1 MCQTSIFPGW
11 FPSGVHVLLA
21 TSCPSHMF
29 MVSSFHQYSG
39 QVSYF
44 GGCPTAP
51 DLLELHYDRVAE
63 RQHSPGSRLW
73 MWTKGWNRSLLPCA
87 FQRALNFDNHPQT
100 RVPVVESLSSV
111 EEFQQKNPRI
121 DALKKRTVA
130 FFLHHTT
137 PEQPGSAPGETPSST
152 GESERVAR
160 EHPAAPSTQDAAKEA
175 RVFLTSPR
183 ILKWSARLRHRE
195 RWEHSIPGLEL
206 TEGMQ
211 ILLSTLQNPL
221 GSLPTNHW
229 RCLTSDPL
237 SDLWYFPV
245 VRVPYRTPSI
255 ASSLCAS
262 PQAEGV
268 SFCRWPV
275 RTHGKLAGLCR
286 TERKHTELNYQHHP
300 REIKWEASKSQ
311 PGSVEWREDMQSED
325 SSHHHYPQGEIRC
338 VSSRIHPKD
347 LWKL

>member
-111 EEFQQKNPRI
+111 EEFQQKKSKNRCI
-121 DALKKRTVA
+121 AEENSCI
-130 FFLHHTT
+130 FLASHY
-137 PEQPGSAPGETPSST
+137 PGAARLSARRDPLFHRGKWEGSEGAPGCPIYTGCCQGGPCLSHLPQDTEVIRTTETQGEVGAQHPRLGTHRRHADPIIYFAESTRKPAHKPLEMPHFRPPIWPMVLPSGPCALPYTLHSQLPVCVPT
-152 GESERVAR
+152 GRGCELLQVASAHTRKAGWTLQDWEKAHRV
-160 EHPAAPSTQDAAKEA
+160 E
-175 RVFLTSPR
+175 
-183 ILKWSARLRHRE
+183 
-195 RWEHSIPGLEL
+195 
-206 TEGMQ
+206 
-211 ILLSTLQNPL
+211 LSTP
-221 GSLPTNHW
+221 P
-229 RCLTSDPL
+229 
-237 SDLWYFPV
+237 
-245 VRVPYRTPSI
+245 
-255 ASSLCAS
+255 
-262 PQAEGV
+262 
-268 SFCRWPV
+268 
-275 RTHGKLAGLCR
+275 
-286 TERKHTELNYQHHP
+286 
-300 REIKWEASKSQ
+300 
-311 PGSVEWREDMQSED
+311 
-325 SSHHHYPQGEIRC
+325 
-338 VSSRIHPKD
+338 
-347 LWKL
+347 